1 MHLPPR
7 PSLRPHRHRGDR
19 PPRRPL
25 PALRRVPAAEGR
37 SRAGSA
43 LLAEL
48 DVMAADVR
56 AACPE
61 PPPGPGRRHPRG

>member
-1 MHLPPR
+1 MHLPSR
-7 PSLRPHRHRGDR
+7 PSLRPHRPRGDR
-19 PPRRPL
+19 PHRRPL
-25 PALRRVPAAEGR
+25 SALRRVPAAEGR

-56 AACPE
+56 AACPDS
-61 PPPGPGRRHPRG
+61 PPGPGRRHPRG